1 MVLLTTTPRILS
13 AISTLSSSDRST
25 LPSLPSTISSPIDHN
40 TIISLSRLTTENTLN
55 TLLHGTQ
62 VYQPPA
68 PSKPPPTPEYV
79 ALMTRLR
86 REQEQREYAALVSKQ
101 GSGLI
106 AGSGAEDEDQGS
118 DDLSPSL
125 VFNIL
130 LSIVMCAM
138 TMFYLT
144 RWWHN
149 DGVRVLMSLGTALIV
164 GGAEVTVYAAYLR
177 KVKES
182 KDKERKKREKKILIG
197 EYTGE
202 APPVPLSHMPA
213 DKEEIWGRGV
223 NGGMRRRIREKWEK
237 DQDDTTG

>member
-13 AISTLSSSDRST
+13 AISTLSSRERLT
-25 LPSLPSTISSPIDHN
+25 LPDLPNTVSSPIDHN
-40 TIISLSRLTTENTLN
+40 TVISLSRLTRENTLN
-55 TLLHGTQ
+55 TLLRGTQ

-79 ALMTRLR
+79 ALMSRLR
-86 REQEQREYAALVSKQ
+86 KEQEQREYAALVSKQ
-101 GSGLI
+101 GPGIAVGLD
-106 AGSGAEDEDQGS
+106 GEEQDQGS

-125 VFNIL
+125 VLNIL
-130 LSIVMCAM
+130 LSVVMCAL

-149 DGVRVLMSLGTALIV
+149 DGVRVLMSLGTGLIV
-164 GGAEVTVYAAYLR
+164 GIAEVTVYAAYLR

-182 KDKERKKREKKILIG
+182 KDKERKKREKKVFIG

-213 DKEEIWGRGV
+213 HKEEIWGRGV

-237 DQDDTTG
+237 DQDDKTS